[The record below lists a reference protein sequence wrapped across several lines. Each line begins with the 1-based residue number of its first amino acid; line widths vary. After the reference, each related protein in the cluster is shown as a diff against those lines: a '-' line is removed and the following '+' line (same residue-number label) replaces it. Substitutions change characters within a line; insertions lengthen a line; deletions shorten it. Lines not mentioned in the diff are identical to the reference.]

1 MQAVTYY
8 RYGSPDVLQVEEV
21 ATPAPA
27 DDEVLIK
34 VHAVSLNGADKE
46 NLIGSPL
53 YARLAGLTRPQHPIL
68 GSDIAGR
75 VEDAGKNVTDFQ
87 VGDEIFGELPGYH
100 GGLAEYVCTTGRAMT
115 HKPAGLSFAEAAAIP
130 QAGVIALQGIRE
142 KGRVQPGQR
151 VLVNGGGGSAGCFA
165 IQLARLYGAEVT
177 GVDSG
182 EKLDFMRGLGAH
194 HVIDY
199 TREDFTRRDEGY
211 DLILDV
217 IAHRSV
223 WAYRRALRPQGT
235 CYVVGGAVAT
245 LLQAALL
252 GGRVGRGEGKRIA
265 VLAVAQS
272 RTNLVAITQLC
283 EAGQIKPVIDR
294 QYSLKQAPDA
304 FRYLVGGH
312 ARGKIVIT
320 L

>member
-8 RYGSPDVLQVEEV
+8 RYGSPDVLQLEEV
-21 ATPAPA
+21 ATPAPG

-34 VHAVSLNGADKE
+34 IHAVSLNGADKE
-46 NLIGSPL
+46 NLAGSPL

-75 VEDAGKNVTDFQ
+75 VVAIGKNVTEFQ
-87 VGDEIFGELPGYH
+87 VGDDIFGELPGYH
-100 GGLAEYVCTTGRAMT
+100 GGLAEYACTTGRTMT
-115 HKPAGLSFAEAAAIP
+115 RKPAGLSFAEAAAIP

-142 KGRVQPGQR
+142 KGRVQPGQH

-182 EKLDFMRGLGAH
+182 EKLDFMRELGAH

-211 DLILDV
+211 DLVLDV

-223 WAYRRALRPQGT
+223 WAYRRAVRPKGV
-235 CYVVGGAVAT
+235 CYVVGGSVAT

-252 GGRVGRGEGKRIA
+252 GARVGRSEDKRIA
-265 VLAVAQS
+265 VLAVPQN
-272 RTNLVAITQLC
+272 RTDLVAITQLC

-294 QYSLKQAPDA
+294 QYPLHQTPDA

>member
-8 RYGSPDVLQVEEV
+8 RYGTPDVLQVEEV
-21 ATPAPA
+21 ATPAPG

-46 NLIGSPL
+46 NLVGSPL
-53 YARLAGLTRPQHPIL
+53 YARLAGLTRPRSPIL

-75 VEDAGKNVTDFQ
+75 VEVAGKNVTDFQ

-100 GGLAEYVCTTGRAMT
+100 GGLAEFVCTTGRTMT
-115 HKPAGLSFAEAAAIP
+115 RKPAGLSFAEAAAIP

-182 EKLDFMRGLGAH
+182 EKLGFMRELGAH

-235 CYVVGGAVAT
+235 CYVVGGSVAT

-252 GGRVGRGEGKRIA
+252 GGRVGRSEGKRIA
-265 VLAVAQS
+265 VLAVPQN
-272 RTNLVAITQLC
+272 RTDLVAITALC
-283 EAGQIKPVIDR
+283 ETGQIKPVIDR
-294 QYSLKQAPDA
+294 HFPLHQASDA
-304 FRYLVGGH
+304 FHYLVGGH
-312 ARGKIVIT
+312 VRGKIVIT